1 MWIVRWIIA
10 ALVIIVVLGFA
21 IQNQDATAS
30 VSFWTW
36 TTPELPLYLMLY
48 ISFVLGIVFWL
59 AISIVKMIQQK
70 NTCHKLQKDIKRLKN
85 ELDRLRNAH
94 IDEDIPEKM
103 NPANSYVQNN
113 SSNPDEAGEI

>member
-21 IQNQDATAS
+21 IQNQEATAS

-59 AISIVKMIQQK
+59 AISIVKMMQQK
-70 NTCHKLQKDIKRLKN
+70 NACHKLQKEIKRLKN

-94 IDEDIPEKM
+94 IDEDIPEKISPE
-103 NPANSYVQNN
+103 NIYAPKNSP
-113 SSNPDEAGEI
+113 NPDAAEEI